1 MSDGDAAGVGAGT
14 EESGEVPTEG
24 PGHGRG
30 TGGARTNDAC
40 TAAVSRIDSLQ
51 TGQFVRSLSH
61 ESTHWTWNE
70 WPHGSSRHC
79 EASRGKQGYK
89 RQQSVLSASCLQGA
103 LCPLRKTAVRFVSLL
118 SARCPLA
125 SGSLLLGQGRH
136 GAVTA
141 QSRRKSAQLRCAHL
155 AGGQEVLEAERA
167 SREVPEAVGV
177 RARGRV
183 HAPNASGRR

>member
-79 EASRGKQGYK
+79 EASWKAGIQ
-89 RQQSVLSASCLQGA
+89 
-103 LCPLRKTAVRFVSLL
+103 KTAVRFVSLL
-118 SARCPLA
+118 SARCPLPPQEDSSPFCQPPVCKVPFGLRKFA
-125 SGSLLLGQGRH
+125 SWAGSSRRSH

-141 QSRRKSAQLRCAHL
+141 QVSAATMRSPCWR
-155 AGGQEVLEAERA
+155 AGSPRGRA
-167 SREVPEAVGV
+167 SKP
-177 RARGRV
+177 
-183 HAPNASGRR
+183 